1 MTYLY
6 TSFFSSHS
14 SYLYH
19 VDHMQPL
26 YQSTLYEVLSIRYMQ
41 YTYYYQYDHN
51 QMKDKDDS
59 LDFGDES
66 VQGNSIPL

>member
-1 MTYLY
+1 
-6 TSFFSSHS
+6 
-14 SYLYH
+14 
-19 VDHMQPL
+19 MQPL